1 MGNERSGDDV
11 AGILAILLR
20 ASRLAE
26 ATPELGWAG
35 KKPVRSGTPKP
46 LRRRKSQRSQVSQG
60 KEAALD
66 GAVQGLLTTGRR
78 LMF

>member
-60 KEAALD
+60 
-66 GAVQGLLTTGRR
+66 RR
-78 LMF
+78 QLWMVLYKVSSPRAGG